1 MNKINKIIANAA
13 INMSTCGWKMDTVVA
28 WKVQNGKENSDY
40 YFFLLEIPIKP
51 AIDFSIEKVLLCTTA
66 LLYVNYISFY
76 GMHGIVL

>member
-1 MNKINKIIANAA
+1 
-13 INMSTCGWKMDTVVA
+13 MDTLA
-28 WKVQNGKENSDY
+28 WKAQKEKGILIRY

-66 LLYVNYISFY
+66 LLHVNYISFY